1 MGRKWVWFAGPAAA
15 TTAVFIAVAA
25 FSEGEGSRAS
35 PGAVVTTTPTQTAP
49 GRVGT
54 TRRPARQKAA
64 TTSTTTRETT
74 TSTRR
79 TETTTTAATTTATS
93 PTTTTRAAPTTTLR
107 RTAPTTSPAQTQT
120 RARRSPPAK
129 RAKPKKRPVPTGAF
143 VPDVRGLPAQY
154 AVAVIEEAGYRVK
167 VRQERSFQPDGL
179 VFEQE
184 PEADQRLGPDKIVVL
199 TVSLFKARKPPPDP
213 APPSASPAPRVVGL
227 DYWEA
232 AARMEDLGFVANL
245 YPTRSRRP
253 VTTVVTQTPSPR
265 TSVARGTHVRLTVS
279 LGRRPLPEAT
289 VPNTVGMKELTA
301 HSRCRDAR
309 FTCRTLAVPTRHPS
323 GPGRVV
329 RQKPEAGLT
338 SKELTQMTLFV
349 GR

>member
-25 FSEGEGSRAS
+25 FSGEEGSQAS
-35 PGAVVTTTPTQTAP
+35 RGRGAVVTPTQIAP

-74 TSTRR
+74 TSTRGAV
-79 TETTTTAATTTATS
+79 TTTTAAATTTTS
-93 PTTTTRAAPTTTLR
+93 PTTTTRAAPATTTR
-107 RTAPTTSPAQTQT
+107 PPPTATPAQTQT

-129 RAKPKKRPVPTGAF
+129 RAKPKQRPVPTGAS
-143 VPDVRGLPAQY
+143 VPDVRGLPTQY
-154 AVAVIEEAGYRVK
+154 AVAVMKEAGYRVK

-184 PEADQRLGPDKIVVL
+184 PEADQRLGPGKIVVL
-199 TVSLFKARKPPPDP
+199 TVSLFEARKPPPEP
-213 APPSASPAPRVVGL
+213 APPSASPAPPVVGL

-245 YPTRSRRP
+245 YPARSRRP
-253 VTTVVTQTPSPR
+253 VTTVVTQTPSPGR
-265 TSVARGTHVRLTVS
+265 SVARGTHVRLTVS
-279 LGRRPLPEAT
+279 QGRRPLPEAT

-309 FTCRTLAVPTRHPS
+309 FTCRTLAVPTRHPR

>member
-1 MGRKWVWFAGPAAA
+1 
-15 TTAVFIAVAA
+15 
-25 FSEGEGSRAS
+25 
-35 PGAVVTTTPTQTAP
+35 
-49 GRVGT
+49 
-54 TRRPARQKAA
+54 
-64 TTSTTTRETT
+64 
-74 TSTRR
+74 
-79 TETTTTAATTTATS
+79 
-93 PTTTTRAAPTTTLR
+93 
-107 RTAPTTSPAQTQT
+107 
-120 RARRSPPAK
+120 
-129 RAKPKKRPVPTGAF
+129 

-184 PEADQRLGPDKIVVL
+184 PEADQRLGPGKIVVL
-199 TVSLFKARKPPPDP
+199 TVSLFKARKPPAEP

-245 YPTRSRRP
+245 YPARSRRP
-253 VTTVVTQTPSPR
+253 VTTVVTQTPSPGR
-265 TSVARGTHVRLTVS
+265 SVARGTHVRLTVS

-309 FTCRTLAVPTRHPS
+309 LTCRTLAVPTRHPR

-349 GR
+349 GS